1 MRAPVLITT
10 VTVLHVAAI
19 GAILFIQGCGTTQ
32 PGEVEPPA
40 APVMP
45 PRRADPGPSV
55 PARVEPVLVDSA
67 APVVAELEDV
77 RTYTVKKGD
86 MLSKIAKK
94 FGVSTRELAEINGIT
109 DPNTIVVGRE
119 LVLPAYAS
127 PDASDRPRTATVPA
141 PVEPPQPGQIYV
153 VQKGDTLSGIAARAG
168 TTVQAIKAL
177 NDMTSDKILIDQKI
191 RLPRSAEMPRPAAPP
206 PAATRAPEP
215 RPMPARAPE
224 PVAPP
229 APVPNENPEAVP
241 ETPARPEVSE
251 PSFSF
256 QVKPYP
262 YTVSEGETLEDVAKA
277 FVVSPKELMELND
290 MSSEDELR
298 PGQEILIPP
307 SEL

>member
-32 PGEVEPPA
+32 PGEVEPPP

-55 PARVEPVLVDSA
+55 PARVDPVLVEST
-67 APVVAELEDV
+67 APEMAELEDV

-86 MLSKIAKK
+86 MLSKIAKR

-109 DPNTIVVGRE
+109 DPNTIVVGQE

-127 PDASDRPRTATVPA
+127 RDASERPRTPTDAA
-141 PVEPPQPGQIYV
+141 PGEPPPPGQIYV
-153 VQKGDTLSGIAARAG
+153 VQKGDTLSGIAVRAG
-168 TTVQAIKAL
+168 TTVQEIKAL

-191 RLPRSAEMPRPAAPP
+191 RLPRSAEMPQSAPP
-206 PAATRAPEP
+206 PPPSTRAPEP
-215 RPMPARAPE
+215 RPIPAPDPE
-224 PVAPP
+224 PAVPS
-229 APVPNENPEAVP
+229 APVSRENPEAAP
-241 ETPARPEVSE
+241 ETQARPDDSE
-251 PSFSF
+251 PSFPF

-290 MSSEDELR
+290 MSSEDDLR

-307 SEL
+307 PEL